1 MEWLAA
7 TVGAAIIWS
16 FTGIAAKELMDH
28 SSSFSYSFL
37 YSSLALI
44 FYTPVF
50 LYFLP
55 QASFELSKW
64 LILALIVSGAA
75 NVFGLMS
82 YNYSIKFGELSRV
95 IPFTKL
101 NPVFTA
107 IIAAIVLDE
116 TMTATKAA
124 GVILVTV
131 GSYVILE
138 EKNSG
143 WKKPFR
149 NFIKLKAPKY
159 AALSALVYSFASVAD
174 RFATQAIQPEIYTF
188 FLYMVLTSALSVYLI
203 TEKRHLI
210 PDIKSDL
217 QEDTL
222 YYILTGLGAALASY
236 LIFYAFSQAQASKVV
251 PVLQIQVFISVIAGY
266 ILFDE
271 GNLREKAIGSLI
283 LVAGVVLVAL

>member
-1 MEWLAA
+1 VEWLAA

-28 SSSFSYSFL
+28 SSSLAYSFL
-37 YSSLALI
+37 YSSLALV

-55 QASFELSKW
+55 HASVELTNG
-64 LILALIVSGAA
+64 LVLALFVSGIG
-75 NVFGLMS
+75 NVFGIMS

-107 IIAAIVLDE
+107 IIAALVLGE
-116 TMTATKAA
+116 KMTPTKAA
-124 GVILVTV
+124 GVALVTV
-131 GSYVILE
+131 GSYAILE
-138 EKNSG
+138 EKGTN
-143 WKKPFR
+143 WKKPFS

-174 RFATQAIQPEIYTF
+174 RFGTQAVQPEIYPF
-188 FLYMVLTSALSVYLI
+188 IIYLIITSALTTYILTRRRDV
-203 TEKRHLI
+203 I

-217 QEDTL
+217 KDDTL
-222 YYILTGLGAALASY
+222 FYTFTGLGAAAATY
-236 LIFYAFSQAQASKVV
+236 LIFFAFSKAQASKVV
-251 PVLQIQVFISVIAGY
+251 PVLQIQVFISVAAGY

-271 GNLREKAIGSLI
+271 GHLREKAIGSLI
-283 LVAGVVLVAL
+283 LVAGVILVAL

>member
-1 MEWLAA
+1 VEWLAA

-28 SSSFSYSFL
+28 SSSLIYSFL
-37 YSSLALI
+37 YSSLALL

-55 QASFELSKW
+55 QASIELSIW
-64 LILALIVSGAA
+64 LIIALVISGIG
-75 NVFGLMS
+75 NVFGIMS

-107 IIAAIVLDE
+107 IIAALVLGEQMTQTRVVGIVL
-116 TMTATKAA
+116 
-124 GVILVTV
+124 VTI
-131 GSYVILE
+131 GSYAILE

-143 WKKPFR
+143 WRKPFN

-174 RFATQAIQPEIYTF
+174 RFGTQIIQPEIYTF
-188 FLYMVLTSALSVYLI
+188 ILYVMITSALSVYIL
-203 TEKRHLI
+203 TEKRELI
-210 PDIKSDL
+210 PEIKTDFT
-217 QEDTL
+217 DAPF
-222 YYILTGLGAALASY
+222 YYMLTGIGAAIASY
-236 LIFYAFSQAQASKVV
+236 LIFYAFSQAQASRVI
-251 PVLQIQVFISVIAGY
+251 PVLQIQVFISVAAGY
-266 ILFDE
+266 ILFNE
-271 GNLREKAIGSLI
+271 GNLKQKIIGSLI
-283 LVAGVVLVAL
+283 LVAGVILVAL